1 MRRLLTLAWALAALA
16 LGAAEAER
24 SLRVDFAADP
34 EGADVVV
41 DGALRGRAPLT
52 LYDLAPGAHH
62 VRFELRDYE
71 PQDAFFEL
79 VPGVYSLQSVQL
91 APVKG
96 LLLVT
101 SEPSGCD
108 VSLDGMSLGETPR
121 LVTTLDAKD
130 TYRLVLQ
137 KPGYQP
143 RTVEV
148 KFSGRTPLVRHEK
161 LILDSG
167 ILEIRSE
174 PAGAAVSVNGIPRGE
189 TPVTVRGVPKGAA
202 TVVLQKSGYGA
213 VVRELAL
220 NAGDTQTLFL
230 KLEGLPGALK
240 LSSVPEGARFY
251 VNGDSQGKGPLTL
264 NHLAPGEYVVR
275 AELEGYGTKER
286 TIRIG
291 NGETASEEFRLENVL
306 GRLEIRTKP
315 VGAQVF
321 VDGHAVGRTTSASD
335 AAEVSEVLTV
345 ANHKAGE
352 HTVIIKKEGY
362 AEAVRRPV
370 LEASRATPLDVRL
383 KRVFTPN
390 IEIETT
396 TGTYRGVL
404 VDNAPSALVIEV
416 SMGVSR
422 SFPRADIR
430 KINMLDVPQ

>member
-167 ILEIRSE
+167 ILEIKSE
-174 PAGAAVSVNGIPRGE
+174 PAGAEVSVNGIARGE
-189 TPVTVRGVPKGAA
+189 TPVTVRDVPKGSA
-202 TVVLQKSGYGA
+202 TVVLRD
-213 VVRELAL
+213 RE
-220 NAGDTQTLFL
+220 
-230 KLEGLPGALK
+230 
-240 LSSVPEGARFY
+240 S
-251 VNGDSQGKGPLTL
+251 PL
-264 NHLAPGEYVVR
+264 
-275 AELEGYGTKER
+275 
-286 TIRIG
+286 
-291 NGETASEEFRLENVL
+291 
-306 GRLEIRTKP
+306 
-315 VGAQVF
+315 
-321 VDGHAVGRTTSASD
+321 
-335 AAEVSEVLTV
+335 
-345 ANHKAGE
+345 
-352 HTVIIKKEGY
+352 
-362 AEAVRRPV
+362 
-370 LEASRATPLDVRL
+370 
-383 KRVFTPN
+383 
-390 IEIETT
+390 
-396 TGTYRGVL
+396 
-404 VDNAPSALVIEV
+404 
-416 SMGVSR
+416 
-422 SFPRADIR
+422 
-430 KINMLDVPQ
+430 

>member
-16 LGAAEAER
+16 LGAAEAEC

-315 VGAQVF
+315 AGAQVF

-345 ANHKAGE
+345 ADLKAGE